1 MSRPRELV
9 DELRAAVHSGGDDVA
24 ALIAEAREA
33 ARSEV
38 VEVLRKLFVDDL
50 LERALRTVSSS
61 RRGLAL
67 VGVVRAADAD
77 GRVVRHGDLAA
88 LVTELAVEE
97 LDDPEAVERHVR
109 EHNDALL
116 RAHARTAVVPMRFGT
131 LLEDEAA
138 VGEWLAR
145 NEEILRSELERLCG
159 LSEWSLSIREPEP
172 AAAEPVAVGAPESY
186 LERRLAAGEE
196 SARQA
201 RLLAERT
208 APWHER
214 LCATAEAAIRSRGRD
229 VPLAAAYLV
238 AESRVAEFHEA
249 LADVDAEV
257 RELGL
262 ELTLVGPWPPF
273 SFVTEALA

>member
-1 MSRPRELV
+1 MSRPQELV
-9 DELRAAVHSGGDDVA
+9 DELRAAVRSGGDDVA
-24 ALIAEAREA
+24 ALIAEARES
-33 ARSEV
+33 ARDEV
-38 VEVLRKLFVDDL
+38 VELLRRLFVDDL
-50 LERALRTVSSS
+50 LERALQTVSSS

-77 GRVVRHGDLAA
+77 GRVVHHGDLAA

-97 LDDPEAVERHVR
+97 LDDPQAVERYVR
-109 EHNDALL
+109 DHNDALL

-138 VGEWLAR
+138 VVAWLAR
-145 NEEILRSELERLCG
+145 NEETLRSELERLRG
-159 LSEWSLSIREPEP
+159 LGEWSLTIRAPEP
-172 AAAEPVAVGAPESY
+172 AALVPVAVGAPESY

-196 SARQA
+196 AARPA
-201 RLLAERT
+201 RRLAERT

-262 ELTLVGPWPPF
+262 ELMLVGPWPPF
-273 SFVTEALA
+273 SFVTDALA